1 MTSNNKTKGPER
13 ITPRTKIP
21 FEKWSLVVFTFGTGA
36 LVFLALL
43 NLITGTGAIAV
54 LKASIM
60 AGSAMLVSYAVNR
73 FAIEKGTELTATG
86 FTFAGVVSVFSMLI
100 VGIGLYAATYSG
112 LTISS
117 VGELQLQEHGSK
129 YARIIAG
136 RNRSAAEAGRLVPV
150 VRANEAELVQYVEC
164 EERESCISRRG
175 DGGRGTVTRALE
187 QKARRAN
194 TIVGQLEA
202 GEIVRQSALASLN
215 KLLARY
221 QKTLGQTDK
230 PLEERRQQLVGITA
244 EIDQTLSTLDEALPV
259 TLLRAYANELE
270 TGVIIAERPVATK
283 AINAILAKHAQ
294 SLNLVLST
302 LTTGDQNLPTFPPRA
317 GVSSTFKYIGHF
329 LPIAILT
336 AAIELIFPLTLWTY
350 VLLGIVWA
358 KYQADPP
365 HRPQQ
370 NGGKPGSDNNP
381 NRKPN
386 RNRRRN
392 ERRRNNHK
400 RGE

>member
-13 ITPRTKIP
+13 IAPREKIP

-36 LVFLALL
+36 LVLLALL
-43 NLITGTGAIAV
+43 NIMTDTGAIAV
-54 LKASIM
+54 LKASVM

-86 FTFAGVVSVFSMLI
+86 FTFAGVVSVFSMLT

-129 YARIIAG
+129 YARIIG
-136 RNRSAAEAGRLVPV
+136 QRNRTAAEAGRLVPV

-164 EERESCISRRG
+164 EESESCISRRG

-194 TIVGQLEA
+194 TIVKQLEA

-221 QKTLGQTDK
+221 QKILGQTDK
-230 PLEERRQQLVGITA
+230 PLEERRQKLVGINA

-259 TLLRAYANELE
+259 SLLRAYANELE

-283 AINAILAKHAQ
+283 AINAILAKHAL
-294 SLNLVLST
+294 SLNSVLST
-302 LTTGDQNLPTFPPRA
+302 LVTANQPLPSFPPRT

-365 HRPQQ
+365 HRSQQ
-370 NGGKPGSDNNP
+370 NGGKPGSNNNP
-381 NRKPN
+381 DRKPN
-386 RNRRRN
+386 RNRRR
-392 ERRRNNHK
+392 RDNHK